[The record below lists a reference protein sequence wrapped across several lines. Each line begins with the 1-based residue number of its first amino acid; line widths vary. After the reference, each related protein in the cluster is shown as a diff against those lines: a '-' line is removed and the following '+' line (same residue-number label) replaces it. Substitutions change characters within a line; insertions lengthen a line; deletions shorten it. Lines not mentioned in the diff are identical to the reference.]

1 MTQKKKNKHRR
12 LFWLSLCFMALF
24 SFCFLGMPFASELR
38 LRGEAWGLKAI
49 GACFWLTAFL
59 AAGTILWADRL
70 ARQLSRKNDPDAW
83 RGRPG
88 LFCFFQNSAAK
99 AVDLL
104 LAGSVIGL
112 AALLITRCSSR
123 LLFSFISVVLLL
135 LLSHS
140 MLNGKNYRFLR
151 AGKLEK

>member
-1 MTQKKKNKHRR
+1 MMQKQINKHRR

-59 AAGTILWADRL
+59 AAGTFWGADRL
-70 ARQLSRKNDPDAW
+70 AKRLRRKTHPDAW

-88 LFCFFQNSAAK
+88 MFCFFQNSAAK

-104 LAGSVIGL
+104 LAAGVIGL
-112 AALLITRCSSR
+112 ATLLILRCSPK
-123 LLFSFISVVLLL
+123 LLFSAISVVLLL

-140 MLNGKNYRFLR
+140 MLNGKNFRFLR

>member
-1 MTQKKKNKHRR
+1 MQKQKDKHRR

-24 SFCFLGMPFASELR
+24 SFCFLWMPFASELR
-38 LRGEAWGLKAI
+38 LRGQAWGLKVL

-59 AAGTILWADRL
+59 AAGSFLGADRL
-70 ARQLSRKNDPDAW
+70 AKRLSRKNDPDAW

-88 LFCFFQNSAAK
+88 LFRFFQNPAAK

-104 LAGSVIGL
+104 LAGGVMGL
-112 AALLITRCSSR
+112 AVLLILRCSSK
-123 LLFSFISVVLLL
+123 LLFSAISAVLLL
-135 LLSHS
+135 LMGHS

>member
-1 MTQKKKNKHRR
+1 MQKQKDKHRR
-12 LFWLSLCFMALF
+12 LFLSSLCFMALF

-38 LRGEAWGLKAI
+38 LRGEAWGLKAV

-59 AAGTILWADRL
+59 AAGTFWGADRL
-70 ARQLSRKNDPDAW
+70 AKRLSRKTDPDAW

-88 LFCFFQNSAAK
+88 MFCFFQNSAAK

-104 LAGSVIGL
+104 LASAMIGL
-112 AALLITRCSSR
+112 AALLILRCSTR
-123 LLFSFISVVLLL
+123 LLFSLISVVLFL

-151 AGKLEK
+151 AGKREK